1 MSNIKIKTLLI
12 AAAMTGGLSLSAQ
25 TPNDT
30 IILSDD
36 EVPFG
41 LQQSEPTEEET
52 YFENTFL
59 SPLDD
64 EVELEDI
71 NPFFSDEYY
80 AERLKAIPGP
90 EEFHVYNPTVRSY
103 IDRYATKM
111 RRSVSVML
119 GKYNVYG
126 NIFDDILDRYEL
138 PEALRFLPVIESGL
152 NPKARSRAG
161 ACGLW
166 QFMAATGKLYGLDV
180 NSWVDERC
188 DPYKSTEAA
197 ARMLKHDYDTF
208 GDWSLVLAAYNCGSG
223 AVSRAIARAG
233 GVKDFWTIYPYL
245 PRETRGYVPAFI
257 AATYIMNNYSQH
269 NIHPRQAVRP
279 LQMDT
284 AVVHYDVTMSQ
295 VAQACGVTEE
305 EIKSFNP
312 QYRTALIP
320 GARRRCTIALP
331 IETSIRFAAVEDSI
345 YQSTM
350 AAAGSQ
356 SAAADSTASLA
367 TTTTATAGGDEEVA
381 NEAPSRYSKGH
392 RQSSR
397 SKARSRSRN
406 STRSKTITVR
416 KGDTLEKIA
425 KRHGTTVDKLKRA
438 NGMRSSK
445 IWPGNKLKVK

>member
-12 AAAMTGGLSLSAQ
+12 AAAMAGGLSLSAQ

-41 LQQSEPTEEET
+41 LQQSEPTEEDT

-197 ARMLKHDYDTF
+197 ARMLKHDYEMF

-269 NIHPRQAVRP
+269 NIHPRKAVRP
-279 LQMDT
+279 LEMDT

-295 VAQACGVTEE
+295 VARACGVTEE

-331 IETSIRFAAVEDSI
+331 IETSIRFAAVEDSL
-345 YQSTM
+345 YQSGMT
-350 AAAGSQ
+350 ATGGQAT
-356 SAAADSTASLA
+356 AADSTASFAA
-367 TTTTATAGGDEEVA
+367 TVAAGGEDEVA
-381 NEAPSRYSKGH
+381 NESPSRYSKGQ
-392 RQSSR
+392 RQTTR
-397 SKARSRSRN
+397 SKARSRSRH
-406 STRSKTITVR
+406 SSRSKTITVR
-416 KGDTLEKIA
+416 KGDTLDKIA
-425 KRHGTTVDKLKRA
+425 KRNGTTVEKLKRA

>member
-12 AAAMTGGLSLSAQ
+12 AAAMAGGLSLSAQ

-41 LQQSEPTEEET
+41 LQQSEPTEEDT

-197 ARMLKHDYDTF
+197 ARMLKHDYEMF

-269 NIHPRQAVRP
+269 NIHPRKAVRP
-279 LQMDT
+279 LEMDT

-295 VAQACGVTEE
+295 VARACGVTEE

-331 IETSIRFAAVEDSI
+331 IETSIRFAAVEDSL
-345 YQSTM
+345 YQSGMT
-350 AAAGSQ
+350 ATGGQAT
-356 SAAADSTASLA
+356 AADSTASLA
-367 TTTTATAGGDEEVA
+367 ATVAAGGEDEVA
-381 NEAPSRYSKGH
+381 NESPSRYSKGL
-392 RQSSR
+392 RQTTR
-397 SKARSRSRN
+397 SKARSRSRH
-406 STRSKTITVR
+406 SSRSKTITVR
-416 KGDTLEKIA
+416 KGDTLDKIA
-425 KRHGTTVDKLKRA
+425 KRNGTTVEKLKRA